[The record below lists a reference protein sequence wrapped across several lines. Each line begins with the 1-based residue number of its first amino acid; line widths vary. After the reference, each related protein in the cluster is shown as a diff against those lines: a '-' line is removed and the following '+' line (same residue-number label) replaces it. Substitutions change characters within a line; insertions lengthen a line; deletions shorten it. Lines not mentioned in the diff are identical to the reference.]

1 MIEKI
6 SKEEASA
13 KAESINLPAGPLS
26 YTQIETFSKCQR
38 LYYLKYI
45 ARLPQKYS
53 VVMNMGSALHTGL
66 EVLHNGLISD
76 SSERTAGTI
85 ARHLE
90 TALLA
95 LRSQVGLIM
104 KNPAVVPAG
113 VGVIEKQGKCLE
125 ELLKLWS
132 REYVPEM
139 DIVEAES
146 KFYVLIKEVPTN
158 IRIDLM
164 RKNRVS
170 DFKVSKKDKSDKDV
184 KNSLQLGI
192 YAIGAELNEVSFIT
206 LKYPV
211 PEKLHKWEPVISE
224 VSGEKTQ
231 SDKDWAIEIVG
242 AIAKTL
248 GTKADR
254 LPEYFPPCNPSDWAC
269 SPEYCDLYDHCR
281 GATKKAIVMPSWLNK
296 VRAK

>member
-6 SKEEASA
+6 SKEVANA
-13 KAESINLPAGPLS
+13 KAEYLGLPAGPLS

-45 ARLPQKYS
+45 AKLPQKYS
-53 VVMNMGSALHTGL
+53 LVMNMGSAMHTGL
-66 EVLHNGLISD
+66 EVLHKGIIAD
-76 SSERTAGTI
+76 STERTAGTI

-90 TALLA
+90 VALHA
-95 LRSQVGLIM
+95 LRSQVGTIL
-104 KNPAVVPAG
+104 KEPSLDPAG
-113 VGVIEKQGKCLE
+113 LPVIEKQGKCLE

-146 KFYVLIKEVPTN
+146 KFFVLIEGVPVN

-164 RKNRVS
+164 RRTRIS
-170 DFKVSKKDKSDKDV
+170 DFKVSKKDKTDKDV

-192 YAIGAELNEVSFIT
+192 YSIGAELDEVSFIT

-211 PEKLHKWEPVISE
+211 PEKLHKWEPVITE
-224 VSGEKTQ
+224 VSGEKTGA
-231 SDKDWAIEIVG
+231 DKDWARVIVG
-242 AIAKTL
+242 SIAKTL
-248 GTKADR
+248 ATKPDTRA
-254 LPEYFPPCNPSDWAC
+254 EYFPPCNPSDWAC
-269 SPEYCDLYDHCR
+269 SPEYCDLYDLCR
-281 GATKKAIVMPSWLNK
+281 GAARKAIVMPSWLDK
-296 VRAK
+296 VRVK